1 MDIDKVRALSDSE
14 LAQELIDARREL
26 WQLRFDLTT
35 RQLTDYS
42 KIRQTR
48 RKIARLMTVD
58 VERRRAGSVS

>member
-1 MDIDKVRALSDSE
+1 MDIDKARALSDAE
-14 LAQELIDARREL
+14 LTQELLDARREL

-48 RKIARLMTVD
+48 RKIARLMTVET
-58 VERRRAGSVS
+58 ERRRAGSQA

>member
-1 MDIDKVRALSDSE
+1 MDIDKVRALSDTE
-14 LAQELIDARREL
+14 LAQELVDARREL

-58 VERRRAGSVS
+58 AQRRREEAAS

>member
-1 MDIDKVRALSDSE
+1 MDIDKVRALSDTE
-14 LAQELIDARREL
+14 LAQELVDARREL

-58 VERRRAGSVS
+58 AQRRRDEGAS

>member
-1 MDIDKVRALSDSE
+1 MDIDKVRALSDAE

-35 RQLTDYS
+35 RQLTDYG

-48 RKIARLMTVD
+48 RKIARLMTV
-58 VERRRAGSVS
+58 ETQRRLEESRS

>member
-1 MDIDKVRALSDSE
+1 MDIDKVRALSDAE

-58 VERRRAGSVS
+58 AQRRAETAS

>member
-1 MDIDKVRALSDSE
+1 MDIDKVRALSDAE
-14 LAQELIDARREL
+14 LAQELVDARREL

-35 RQLTDYS
+35 RQLTDYG

-58 VERRRAGSVS
+58 AERRRAESPS

>member
-1 MDIDKVRALSDSE
+1 MDIDKVRALSDAE
-14 LAQELIDARREL
+14 LAQELVDARREL

-58 VERRRAGSVS
+58 AQRRSEESAS

>member
-1 MDIDKVRALSDSE
+1 MDIDKMRALSDAE
-14 LAQELIDARREL
+14 LAQELVDARREL

-35 RQLTDYS
+35 RQLTDYG

-58 VERRRAGSVS
+58 AERRRAESPS